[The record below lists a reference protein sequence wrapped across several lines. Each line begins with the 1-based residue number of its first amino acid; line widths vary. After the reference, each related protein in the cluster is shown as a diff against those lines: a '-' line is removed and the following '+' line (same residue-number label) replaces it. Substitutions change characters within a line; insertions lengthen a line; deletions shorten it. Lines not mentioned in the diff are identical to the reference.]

1 LAQNPA
7 ITYAF
12 DGTFEDATF
21 SVESAILDAGLVI
34 DYVSHT
40 GEMLERTG
48 QDLGSDVR
56 IFDAADIFLFCSAI
70 VSRRVIEADPMN
82 VAHCPN

>member
-1 LAQNPA
+1 MRKTCLGFGLSLILSLTLSWPVLAQNPA

-34 DYVSHT
+34 D
-40 GEMLERTG
+40 
-48 QDLGSDVR
+48 
-56 IFDAADIFLFCSAI
+56 
-70 VSRRVIEADPMN
+70 
-82 VAHCPN
+82 